1 MSCQN
6 VTSTAEIL
14 ENHPQPAGQ
23 HLQLLQGGSL
33 QETAGVQDYLGG
45 LHLTP
50 VFLDSGAE
58 RNAPHD
64 PMDAKTKP
72 DCRAKKSRQSMPEPQ
87 LSLTYMLEE
96 GQPSKRGVSW
106 IPSVTGRGFTHDK
119 TLGMVLPND
128 RYAHVQ
134 CTKYCMHM
142 IVYSVYAPRRWRMLL
157 SSAGLFFFCTH
168 EPG

>member
-33 QETAGVQDYLGG
+33 QETAGLQDYLGG

-64 PMDAKTKP
+64 PM
-72 DCRAKKSRQSMPEPQ
+72 
-87 LSLTYMLEE
+87 EE

-119 TLGMVLPND
+119 TLGMVLP
-128 RYAHVQ
+128 
-134 CTKYCMHM
+134 M
-142 IVYSVYAPRRWRMLL
+142 
-157 SSAGLFFFCTH
+157 
-168 EPG
+168 